1 MTTWLPKHSLLSNS
15 IQRAKM
21 HSSNALVNALVCAS
35 KDGSLEDVQAILSQ
49 PRDLWDSQLG
59 DSLYQAILRLDPEMV
74 QLLLANGAKLD
85 RSSFILLR
93 MRGNISLLEVFL
105 AHGWDLD
112 STELDDGEPFIR
124 QVLMWSPS

>member
-1 MTTWLPKHSLLSNS
+1 
-15 IQRAKM
+15 M